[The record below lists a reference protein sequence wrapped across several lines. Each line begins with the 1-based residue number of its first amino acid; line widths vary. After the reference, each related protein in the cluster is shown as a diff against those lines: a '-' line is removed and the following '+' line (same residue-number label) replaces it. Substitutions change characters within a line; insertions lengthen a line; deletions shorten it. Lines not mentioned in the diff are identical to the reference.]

1 MENNNQ
7 YKRSD
12 KYKYHKNMIII
23 VPIVVVMLMLVGLIY
38 YFITSNNAK
47 AQLDNFEEAVQSKDY
62 KEVSKTLT
70 SKDVKVTHAEAKQ
83 FVDYMAKKENH
94 NKFKKE
100 MNNIKSNIKN
110 SESDTVDF
118 GYITDKQERKLI
130 EITMNGNKFIF
141 IDRLAFKPIFHDV
154 YIENNSYSNAKY
166 EFNNVEDK
174 QQIITAPKN
183 KTTNIG
189 KFFVG
194 KYDIEAQK
202 IYDDDNSLIKGKVK
216 GNIRFDTDNLNSDKK
231 VIAHAS
237 FKDANFKV
245 NLINSEKLNDDIKL
259 YINDKPIEYKNNK
272 VYGAYPINEPLK
284 VYAKGKI
291 GDKSFKTNTV
301 TIKDDQGAEPQNIS
315 LKFNEDTIN
324 DYLKSIKDI
333 ELGAK
338 SFMEDYTKDLN
349 KAYKESSYKV
359 IDKYIESNSDLSQY
373 MRSMVESKK
382 ENKYRRPEFESVNYQ
397 EGKVNIILKKEN
409 QNKDS
414 IKSKYVLKYNK
425 SDESY
430 KIQSY
435 EDI

>member
-12 KYKYHKNMIII
+12 KYKYHKSMLII
-23 VPIVVVMLMLVGLIY
+23 VPIVVIILILAGLIY
-38 YFITSNNAK
+38 YFITSNNAQ

-70 SKDVKVTHAEAKQ
+70 SKDVKVTQAEAKQ
-83 FVDYMAKKENH
+83 FVDYMAKKDNR

-100 MNNIKSNIKN
+100 MNNIKRNIKN

-166 EFNNVEDK
+166 KFNNIEEK
-174 QQIITAPKN
+174 QQIITTPKN

-194 KYDIEAQK
+194 NYDIEAQK

-216 GNIRFDTDNLNSDKK
+216 GNIRFNTDNLNSDKK

-245 NLINSEKLNDDIKL
+245 NLINNEKLDDDIKL

-272 VYGAYPINEPLK
+272 VYGAYPVNKPLK

-291 GDKSFKTNTV
+291 SDKAFKTNTV
-301 TIKDDQGAEPQNIS
+301 TIKDDQGAEPQSIS

-349 KAYKESSYKV
+349 KAYKESDYKV

-382 ENKYRRPEFESVNYQ
+382 KNKYRRPEFESVNYKD
-397 EGKVNIILKKEN
+397 GKINVILKKEN

-430 KIQSY
+430 TIQSY
-435 EDI
+435 EDK